1 MVTRPKRTARRSIF
15 LSFPVT
21 CCVNFIITITSA
33 LWPSDWNLISMT
45 SPAASLSRFTYSECW
60 LLLNYQMRAIV
71 VKATFHYKTSP
82 QTQKSTLRKSL
93 RLKHHVVTG
102 EKTRQEFRIK
112 NSFVINFPVLFAR
125 RNFSLR
131 MLPACKIHWSL
142 TKKCFSFFYRN
153 IFIVN
158 LAISGKEFT
167 QDGSRFFM
175 VFKVDDMRPFWKSEW
190 NGKLTAGTQSTMNT
204 CEWRANKQGRWMYE
218 SRI

>member
-45 SPAASLSRFTYSECW
+45 SPAASLSRLTYSECW

-112 NSFVINFPVLFAR
+112 NSFVINFPALFAR

-131 MLPACKIHWSL
+131 TLPACKIHWSL
-142 TKKCFSFFYRN
+142 TKKCFSFFLQKHFHCQFGY
-153 IFIVN
+153 
-158 LAISGKEFT
+158 LG
-167 QDGSRFFM
+167 
-175 VFKVDDMRPFWKSEW
+175 
-190 NGKLTAGTQSTMNT
+190 
-204 CEWRANKQGRWMYE
+204 
-218 SRI
+218 